1 MEWPR
6 FWHPNLREALMRF
19 AWLTALAILALA
31 LLAASPAVEAQLA
44 PQSARVGILANLPP
58 PPAPVSVE
66 FLAAFREGLR
76 EAGFVE
82 GSNLALQIRW
92 EPDVTKLPGQA
103 ALLVESKVDAIA
115 TFTTPA
121 TRAARDATAS
131 IPIVFT
137 MVSDPVGSGFVA
149 SLAKPGGHVTGV
161 TNVFPDLSGKLL
173 ELVRAVVPGLERA
186 AVLLNP
192 DNPGKRQDLAELVRA
207 AQQTRVTL
215 QPFEVRTAADFGP
228 AFAAIAR
235 VRPDAVITLSETV
248 TWIHRR
254 EIADFGLKHRLPTAF
269 NLAGH
274 VEAGG
279 LISYAPR
286 VALIHQR
293 AGALV
298 GKVLKGTRPADL
310 PVEQPTHFEL
320 VINLKTAKALGLTI
334 PPSVLA
340 RADEV
345 IQ

>member
-1 MEWPR
+1 V
-6 FWHPNLREALMRF
+6 
-19 AWLTALAILALA
+19 A
-31 LLAASPAVEAQLA
+31 LLAAPLAVEAQS
-44 PQSARVGILANLPP
+44 PSQTARVGVLANLPP

-66 FLAAFREGLR
+66 FLAAFKEGLK

-92 EPDVTKLPGQA
+92 EPDVAKLPGHA
-103 ALLVESKVDAIA
+103 TALVDAKVDAIV

-121 TRAARDATAS
+121 TRAALDATRS

-149 SLAKPGGHVTGV
+149 SLARPGGHVTGV

-173 ELVRAVVPGLERA
+173 ELVRAVVPKLGRA

-192 DNPGKRQDLAELVRA
+192 DNPGKRLDLAELVRA

-228 AFAAIAR
+228 AFGAIPPT
-235 VRPDAVITLSETV
+235 RPDALITLSETV
-248 TWIHRR
+248 TWMQRQA
-254 EIADFGLKHRLPTAF
+254 IADFALKHRLPTAF

-279 LISYAPR
+279 LLSYAPR

-293 AGALV
+293 AGALA
-298 GKVLKGTRPADL
+298 GKVLKGAKPADL

-320 VINLKTAKALGLTI
+320 AINLRTARTLGLTI
-334 PPSVLA
+334 PPAVLA
-340 RADEV
+340 RADQV
-345 IQ
+345 IE